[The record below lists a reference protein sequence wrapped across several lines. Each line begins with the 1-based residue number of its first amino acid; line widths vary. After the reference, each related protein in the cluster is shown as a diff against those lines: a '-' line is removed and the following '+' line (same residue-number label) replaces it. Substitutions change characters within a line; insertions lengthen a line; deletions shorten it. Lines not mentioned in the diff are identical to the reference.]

1 MQTAQFS
8 SAGRKTISVEEASR
22 WLGISRNSAYEA
34 VKRGEIPTIKIGRLL
49 LVPVAPFERMLGLPV
64 SSKTEAA

>member
-1 MQTAQFS
+1 MVSHQP
-8 SAGRKTISVEEASR
+8 GRAAAKTISVEEAGR

-49 LVPVAPFERMLGLPV
+49 LVPVAPFERMLGLSV
-64 SSKTEAA
+64 NTSAEAA

>member
-1 MQTAQFS
+1 M
-8 SAGRKTISVEEASR
+8 KTRYPAETRAKTMSVEEAGR

-49 LVPVAPFERMLGLPV
+49 LVPVAPFERMLGLSV
-64 SSKTEAA
+64 STSAEAA